1 MFELRL
7 NNNTIH
13 LKWGTWAMREFCL
26 TNNITLEKYFEMLAT
41 AQKDIDVIIKLFYIG
56 YKAACVSKKEEIIYN
71 EDDVCEW
78 IDEIGSIFK
87 GEGQLVDYFK
97 YILSNTHIDVTQ
109 TTSKETEK
117 KKVSKS

>member
-13 LKWGTWAMREFCL
+13 LKWGTWAMREFCKEYD
-26 TNNITLEKYFEMLAT
+26 ITLEKYFEVLST
-41 AQKDIDVIIKLFYIG
+41 SQKDISVIVKLFFIG
-56 YKAACVSKKEEIIYN
+56 YKSACISKKEEIVYT

-87 GEGQLVDYFK
+87 SEGQLVEYFR
-97 YILSNTHIDVTQ
+97 YILSNTNVN
-109 TTSKETEK
+109 TSGPKEEK
-117 KKVSKS
+117 KKASKN

>member
-13 LKWGTWAMREFCL
+13 LKWGTWAMREFCKEYE
-26 TNNITLEKYFEMLAT
+26 ITLEKYFEVLST
-41 AQKDIDVIIKLFYIG
+41 SQKDISVIIKLFYIG
-56 YKAACVSKKEEIIYN
+56 YKSACISNKQEIIHT

-87 GEGQLVDYFK
+87 VDGQLVDYFK
-97 YILSNTHIDVTQ
+97 YILSNTNIDV
-109 TTSKETEK
+109 SGPKETEK
-117 KKVSKS
+117 KKASKS

>member
-13 LKWGTWAMREFCL
+13 LKWGTWAMREFCIEY
-26 TNNITLEKYFEMLAT
+26 NITLEKYFEILAT
-41 AQKDIDVIIKLFYIG
+41 SQKDISVIIKLFYIG
-56 YKAACVSKKEEIIYN
+56 YKSACISKKEEITYT

-87 GEGQLVDYFK
+87 ADGELVEYFK
-97 YILSNTHIDVTQ
+97 YILAATNLDV
-109 TTSKETEK
+109 SGPKETEK
-117 KKVSKS
+117 KKASKS

>member
-13 LKWGTWAMREFCL
+13 LKWGTWAMREFCIK
-26 TNNITLEKYFEMLAT
+26 NNITLEKYFETLAS
-41 AQKDIDVIIKLFYIG
+41 AQKDLNVIVKLFYIG
-56 YKAACVSKKEEIIYN
+56 YKSACISKKEEIIYN

-87 GEGQLVDYFK
+87 SDGALVDYFK
-97 YILSNTHIDVTQ
+97 YILSNTNINV
-109 TTSKETEK
+109 SGPKETEK
-117 KKVSKS
+117 KKALKS

>member
-13 LKWGTWAMREFCL
+13 LKWGTWAMREFCKEYD
-26 TNNITLEKYFEMLAT
+26 ITLEKYFEVLST
-41 AQKDIDVIIKLFYIG
+41 SQKDISVIIKLFYIG
-56 YKAACVSKKEEIIYN
+56 YKSACISNKQEIIHT

-87 GEGQLVDYFK
+87 ADGELVQYFK
-97 YILSNTHIDVTQ
+97 YILSATNVDV
-109 TTSKETEK
+109 SGPKETEK